1 MDIDQIVA
9 PIQPIMKNKLD
20 NAITKRDDRTVNV
33 NNQHSDDDYVD
44 TNTDTFE
51 HVDTYPSYLY
61 DSMGRY
67 AGNRI
72 TRRIYAE
79 YKMPE
84 VEPGVDV
91 RTTLPTAPLYG
102 GDDSYSAYVNQNN
115 NNQNYEEA
123 IHNKP
128 HKSVQNTTD
137 YIHKYFCEDGRTFR
151 DSPLVE

>member
-20 NAITKRDDRTVNV
+20 NAITKREDRTVNV

-51 HVDTYPSYLY
+51 HLEKYPNYLY
-61 DSMGRY
+61 DSMGTY

-79 YKMPE
+79 YKMPV
-84 VEPGVDV
+84 VEPRVDL

-102 GDDSYSAYVNQNN
+102 GDD
-115 NNQNYEEA
+115 
-123 IHNKP
+123 
-128 HKSVQNTTD
+128 
-137 YIHKYFCEDGRTFR
+137 
-151 DSPLVE
+151 